1 MFIKKGKFLKVLW
14 HFMHVLQY
22 YPKFNN
28 GHHTKPDNLYVF
40 VKLIY
45 QT

>member
-1 MFIKKGKFLKVLW
+1 
-14 HFMHVLQY
+14 MHVLKY

-45 QT
+45 QTWIIL